1 MASADLLTVG
11 GLTTAVRYG
20 LVQAT
25 FPALPVRPLTVHR
38 AVLATALFIVVDVA
52 TRLVLDHVRARAP
65 MAFTSDRVTA
75 IAVGGAVAV
84 LALELLWR
92 AAHR

>member
-52 TRLVLDHVRARAP
+52 TRAGP
-65 MAFTSDRVTA
+65 
-75 IAVGGAVAV
+75 GGES
-84 LALELLWR
+84 LLER
-92 AAHR
+92 DACSGRHRS